1 MKNALIAQI
10 APILGFTPSLEKPKN
25 KALAHY
31 AMPVFALAKEQKL
44 APNIIA
50 TNLAK
55 KLENSELYSVSAL
68 GGYVNFKLSAKFL
81 DEIAKSALKEDKNF
95 ASKNNSKKEKYYIEY
110 ISANPTGPLHIGHVR
125 GAVYGD
131 SLARIA
137 RYLGHDVHTEYYIND
152 AGNQIDL
159 LGISVALRAKELLF
173 NENIEYPSKYYRG
186 EYIDEIIIPK
196 ALEHFGKEIFYDENR
211 VLELVQFGKDLVLE
225 IIKNDLQDVNISIDE
240 WASEKALYPRLEP
253 VMALLSKSSKMYE
266 KDGAQMIASSE
277 LGDDEDRVVVRKDG
291 RPTYLAGDIIYHEYK
306 FHKNYDHYI
315 NIWGAD
321 HHGYIARI
329 KAGIH
334 FLGYDENKLEV
345 ILMQM
350 VNLLKDGA
358 AFKISKRSGTAI
370 LMSEISASIGAEAL
384 RYIFIS
390 KANTSPLEFDI
401 DALKK
406 QDSSNPIFYVNYAH
420 ARINQVFAK
429 ANISQNDVVF
439 ADLSK
444 LDQNAQDLA
453 YEALCLNEILND
465 ALNSRA
471 LHKITDYLKALSASF
486 HKFYNENRVLGSD
499 DEKALLKLFALVGLS
514 IRVGLSLL
522 GIKAK
527 ERMQNY

>member
-10 APILGFTPSLEKPKN
+10 EPILGFAPSLEKPRD

-31 AMPVFALAKEQKL
+31 AMPVFALAKEQKK

-50 TNLAK
+50 AELAS
-55 KLENSELYSVSAL
+55 KLSGSELYSVSAL

-81 DEIAKSALKEDKNF
+81 DEIATSALNAKETF
-95 ASKNNSKKEKYYIEY
+95 ASKNNAKKQKYYIEY

-137 RYLGHDVHTEYYIND
+137 SYLGHDVHTEYYIND

-159 LGISVALRAKELLF
+159 LGTSIALRAKELLF
-173 NENIEYPSKYYRG
+173 NESVSYPEKYYRG
-186 EYIDEIIIPK
+186 QYIDEIIIPK
-196 ALEHFGKEIFYDENR
+196 ANERFNKEIFYDESR
-211 VLELVQFGKDLVLE
+211 TLELANFGKDIVLD
-225 IIKNDLQDVNISIDE
+225 IIKKDLKDINISIEE

-253 VMALLSKSSKMYE
+253 VIAMLSKSEQMYE
-266 KDGAQMIASSE
+266 NGGAKMIASTK

-291 RPTYLAGDIIYHEYK
+291 RPTYLAGDIIYHEHK
-306 FHKNYDHYI
+306 FAKNYDHYI

-321 HHGYIARI
+321 HHGYIARL
-329 KAGIH
+329 KAAIH
-334 FLGYDENKLEV
+334 FLGYDESKLEV

-370 LMSEISASIGAEAL
+370 LMSDLAASIGSDAL

-406 QDSSNPIFYVNYAH
+406 QDSSNPVFYVNYAH
-420 ARINQVFAK
+420 ARVHQVFGK
-429 ANISQNDVVF
+429 ANTTQSQSIS
-439 ADLSK
+439 ADISTLSEAA
-444 LDQNAQDLA
+444 LNLA
-453 YEALCLNEILND
+453 YEALSLNEVLND
-465 ALNSRA
+465 ALSSRA
-471 LHKITDYLKALSASF
+471 LHKITDYLKALAASF

-499 DEKALLKLFALVGLS
+499 DEKALLKLFALVALS
-514 IRVGLSLL
+514 IRTALGLL
-522 GIKAK
+522 GITAQ
-527 ERMQNY
+527 ERMQND

>member
-25 KALAHY
+25 RALAHY
-31 AMPVFALAKEQKL
+31 AMPVFALAKEQKI

-81 DEIAKSALKEDKNF
+81 NEISSLALKDGENF
-95 ASKNNSKKEKYYIEY
+95 ANKNSFKKEKYYIEY

-137 RYLGHDVHTEYYIND
+137 RYLGHEVHTEYYIND
-152 AGNQIDL
+152 AGNQIIL
-159 LGISVALRAKELLF
+159 LGQSIALRAKELVF
-173 NENIEYPSKYYRG
+173 NESVVYPSKYYRG
-186 EYIDEIIIPK
+186 EYIDEIIIPR
-196 ALEHFGKEIFYDENR
+196 ALEHFGKEIFYDEKKE
-211 VLELVQFGKDLVLE
+211 LELAEFGKDLVLE
-225 IIKNDLQDVNISIDE
+225 IIKNDLKDINISIDE

-253 VMALLSKSSKMYE
+253 VIAMLSKSGQMYE
-266 KDGAQMIASSE
+266 KDGAKMIASSS

-291 RPTYLAGDIIYHEYK
+291 RPTYLAGDIIYHEHK
-306 FHKNYDHYI
+306 FCKNYDHYI

-321 HHGYIARI
+321 HHGYIARL
-329 KAGIH
+329 KAAIH

-350 VNLLKDGA
+350 INLLKDGA

-370 LMSEISASIGAEAL
+370 LLSEISANIGADAL

-406 QDSSNPIFYVNYAH
+406 QDSSNPIFYINYAH
-420 ARINQVFAK
+420 ARVNQVFTK
-429 ANISQNDVVF
+429 AGISQNEIIL
-439 ADLSK
+439 ADISTLN
-444 LDQNAQDLA
+444 QNAQDLA
-453 YEALCLNEILND
+453 YEALCLNEVLND

-471 LHKITDYLKALSASF
+471 LHKITDYLKTLSASF
-486 HKFYNENRVLGSD
+486 HKFYNENRVLNSS
-499 DEKALLKLFALVGLS
+499 DEKAFLKLFALVALS

-527 ERMQNY
+527 ERMQND